1 MRTTINLDDAV
12 LAEAKAVAAR
22 SGRTVTAVIED
33 AVRVELLRRRQA
45 ADRPRVELP
54 TGALRVRPGVNLD
67 STAALLDLM
76 EAPDD
81 PV

>member
-12 LAEAKAVAAR
+12 LAEAKAVAAQ

-33 AVRVELLRRRQA
+33 AVRVELLRRRRA
-45 ADRPRVELP
+45 AHRPPVELP
-54 TGALRVRPGVNLD
+54 TGALRVRPGVSLD

>member
-1 MRTTINLDDAV
+1 MRTTINLDDDL

-33 AVRVELLRRRQA
+33 AVRVELLRRRRA
-45 ADRPRVELP
+45 VDRPRVELP
-54 TGALRVRPGVNLD
+54 VGALHARPGVNLD